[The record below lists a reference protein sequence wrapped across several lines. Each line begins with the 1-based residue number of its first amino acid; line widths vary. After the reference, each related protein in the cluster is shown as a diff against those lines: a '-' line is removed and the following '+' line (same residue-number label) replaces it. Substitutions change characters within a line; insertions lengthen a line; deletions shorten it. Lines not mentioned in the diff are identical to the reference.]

1 MLRRFL
7 RFCGFSTTKLEE
19 FLKGLKVD
27 VVCRVDGLGDSKD
40 LVCHCESF
48 GFM

>member
-7 RFCGFSTTKLEE
+7 RFCRFSATELEE

-27 VVCRVDGLGDSKD
+27 VVCSVDGLGDSKD
-40 LVCHCESF
+40 LVRHCESF
-48 GFM
+48 GVM